1 MLRVALTVTEFESSW
16 ANAPRRDK
24 ISRKMGRRFTMN
36 AVYSPFMPEPP
47 TAALRLNESPALLD
61 FQHISVMRGQKTV
74 LDDITLQIQ
83 PGDHVAILGPN
94 GSGKSTL
101 IKVIT
106 RECYPLPRPDSSLTI
121 LGRDSWNV
129 FELRPLL
136 GVVSNDLMS
145 TCTRDITGLEAVLSG
160 FFSSIGIQ
168 PYHNVTPAMRKKAQ
182 EVLDLLEVPHLADR
196 FMDEISSG
204 EARRILIGRA
214 LVHDPLALL
223 LDEPSNSLDL
233 HATLELRVFVRK
245 LAQAGTGILLVT
257 HHLPDIIPEIDQII
271 LLQNGRVFADG
282 GKQQLLTAERLTQLF
297 GLPVELARRD
307 GYYHLW

>member
-1 MLRVALTVTEFESSW
+1 
-16 ANAPRRDK
+16 
-24 ISRKMGRRFTMN
+24 MGRRFTMN
-36 AVYSPFMPEPP
+36 AVYSPFMPDQIH
-47 TAALRLNESPALLD
+47 AARRNESPALLD
-61 FQHISVMRGQKTV
+61 FQHVSVMRGQKTV
-74 LDDITLQIQ
+74 LDDITLRIQ
-83 PGDHVAILGPN
+83 AGEHVAILGPN

-101 IKVIT
+101 IKTIT
-106 RECYPLPRPDSSLTI
+106 RECYPLARPDSSLTI

-145 TCTRDITGLEAVLSG
+145 TCTRDITGMEAVLSG
-160 FFSSIGIQ
+160 FFSSIGLQ
-168 PYHNVTPAMRKKAQ
+168 PYHHVTAEMRKKGQ
-182 EVLDLLEVPHLADR
+182 EVLELLEVTHLADR
-196 FMDEISSG
+196 FMDEVSSG

-233 HATLELRVFVRK
+233 HATLELRQFVRK
-245 LAQAGTGILLVT
+245 LAQAGTGILLIT
-257 HHLPDIIPEIDQII
+257 HHLPDIIPEIDRVI
-271 LLQNGRVFADG
+271 LLQNGRIFADG
-282 GKQQLLTAERLTQLF
+282 DKQQLLTPERLTQLF

>member
-1 MLRVALTVTEFESSW
+1 
-16 ANAPRRDK
+16 
-24 ISRKMGRRFTMN
+24 
-36 AVYSPFMPEPP
+36 
-47 TAALRLNESPALLD
+47 
-61 FQHISVMRGQKTV
+61 
-74 LDDITLQIQ
+74 
-83 PGDHVAILGPN
+83 VAILGPN

-101 IKVIT
+101 IKAIT
-106 RECYPLPRPDSSLTI
+106 RECYPLSIPGSSLTI
-121 LGRDSWNV
+121 LGREAWNV

-160 FFSSIGIQ
+160 FFSSIGLQ
-168 PYHNVTPAMRKKAQ
+168 PYHEVTPAMAKKARD
-182 EVLDLLEVPHLADR
+182 VLDLLEAPHLADR
-196 FMDEISSG
+196 YMDEISSG

-233 HATLELRVFVRK
+233 HATLELRGILRK
-245 LAQAGTGILLVT
+245 LARAGTGILMVT
-257 HHLPDIIPEIDQII
+257 HHLPDIIPEIDRVI
-271 LLQNGRVFADG
+271 LLKNGRIFADG
-282 GKQQLLTAERLTQLF
+282 DKQQLLTAERLSELF